1 MEMNFDEAIH
11 VHAAWKIVLSN
22 YLRCI
27 DGTLKA
33 SDARVD
39 NRCALGRWLY
49 GEGKKYSSEAE
60 YHILVDE
67 HARFHRAA
75 AEVVDKANSG
85 QDLNLERILHYDSEY
100 GIASRNVMR
109 AIMDLKR
116 KVTAA

>member
-1 MEMNFDEAIH
+1 MNFDEAIQ
-11 VHAAWKIVLSN
+11 VHADWKIRLST
-22 YLRCI
+22 YLRKN
-27 DGTLKA
+27 DGSLKA
-33 SDARVD
+33 AEARVD

-60 YHILVDE
+60 YQILVGE

-75 AEVVDKANSG
+75 GEVVDKANSG
-85 QDLNLERILHYDSEY
+85 QETNVESILHSESEY
-100 GIASRNVMR
+100 GIASRNVVK

>member
-1 MEMNFDEAIH
+1 MNFDKAVQ

-22 YLRCI
+22 YLRSI

-33 SDARVD
+33 AEARVD
-39 NRCALGRWLY
+39 NRCTLGRWLY
-49 GEGKKYSSEAE
+49 GEGKKYSSTAE
-60 YHILVDE
+60 YQVLVGE

-75 AEVVDKANSG
+75 GKVVDKANSG
-85 QDLNLERILHYDSEY
+85 QELNAERILHCDSEY
-100 GIASRNVMR
+100 GIASRNVVK